1 MPVLLDFER
10 KRQLDCRRLNMKVLL
25 GILAAI
31 LFIGAIAYFLLNTT
45 TPFTKLRVKE
55 EAAAEAPV
63 TAGGSP
69 SSSRKALPEQST
81 AASGTISTAI
91 HDAVSKVKSW
101 FGQIASPPKP
111 AVAAVPRAQ
120 TSVAAAPPRRGANV
134 VTITRDVSVHIKYGI
149 VGLRRGQR
157 WCWYRVTALPSRCAT
172 RLVKLWLCQFQ
183 RPICAKQA
191 LPRHSQAANTA
202 GFEATTR

>member
-10 KRQLDCRRLNMKVLL
+10 KRQSEGDCRRFNMKILL
-25 GILAAI
+25 GSLAAI

-45 TPFTKLRVKE
+45 TPFTKLRMKE
-55 EAAAEAPV
+55 EAVAAAPV

-69 SSSRKALPEQST
+69 SSSRTALPEQST

-101 FGQIASPPKP
+101 FGQIAPPPKP
-111 AVAAVPRAQ
+111 AVAVVPHAQ
-120 TSVAAAPPRRGANV
+120 TSVAAASPPGDANV

-149 VGLRRGQR
+149 VGLRRGT
-157 WCWYRVTALPSRCAT
+157 RVAFVSRDGANVRVRGASGNTLVVPASAT
-172 RLVKLWLCQFQ
+172 DLK
-183 RPICAKQA
+183 
-191 LPRHSQAANTA
+191 
-202 GFEATTR
+202 